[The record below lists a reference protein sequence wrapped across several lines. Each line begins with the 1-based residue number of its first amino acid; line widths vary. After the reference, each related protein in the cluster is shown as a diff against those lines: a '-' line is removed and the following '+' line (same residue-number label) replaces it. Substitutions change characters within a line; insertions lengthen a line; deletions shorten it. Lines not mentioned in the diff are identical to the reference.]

1 MDHQSVTRTAALT
14 VLGLAM
20 TFSAAAQ
27 WQWLDKDGRRV
38 FSDRSP
44 PSDIPEKNILKQPAG
59 SKRTTTLA
67 VTDATVAP
75 TALPASQ
82 PAGNVPKLSGKDPQL
97 AAKKKQAEEEEAA
110 KKKADEDKLAK
121 VKAENCARAKDG
133 LTTFESGA
141 RVAVRN
147 AKGEREIMDDAARAV
162 EVKRLQGI
170 VSTECR

>member
-1 MDHQSVTRTAALT
+1 MT
-14 VLGLAM
+14 VVGLAI

-59 SKRTTTLA
+59 SKRMTTLA
-67 VTDATVAP
+67 VTDATAAP
-75 TALPASQ
+75 TAVPASQ

-97 AAKKKQAEEEEAA
+97 AARKKQADEEEAA
-110 KKKADEDKLAK
+110 KKKADEERLAK

-133 LTTFESGA
+133 LTTFESGV

-147 AKGEREIMDDAARAV
+147 AKGEREIMDDAARAA
-162 EVKRLQGI
+162 EIKRLQGI
-170 VSTECR
+170 VASECR

>member
-147 AKGEREIMDDAARAV
+147 AKGEREIMDDAPRAV